1 MATKQTLESK
11 IKKLETLESED
22 TTSKRSFAV
31 HSLKARAD
39 AKRTFSEKLADWVTG
54 VFGSA
59 SFLVLNVAWFTIWIV
74 INVGVVPGIAPFDP
88 YPFSFLTMCVS
99 LEAICLAILVLLSQN
114 RQAHIGDVR
123 EEIDLH
129 INKISEAEITQII
142 KMLAQLLEKQ
152 GVSVKN
158 DPELARMLKPL
169 SSGDIERKIEQQTSR
184 HKSIPL
190 PEIPSPPT
198 PPWNPLA
205 KR

>member
-1 MATKQTLESK
+1 MVKQTLESK
-11 IKKLETLESED
+11 LQTLETKEEN
-22 TTSKRSFAV
+22 SKRSFAV
-31 HSLKARAD
+31 RSLKARAD
-39 AKRTFSEKLADWVTG
+39 AKRSFSEKLADWVTG

-59 SFLVLNVAWFTIWIV
+59 GFLILNVTWFALWIV
-74 INVGVVPGIAPFDP
+74 INMGLVPGIKPFDP

-114 RQAHIGDVR
+114 RQAHLGDVR

-142 KMLAQLLEKQ
+142 KMLALVLEKQ
-152 GVSVKN
+152 GLNIKN

-169 SSGDIERKIEQQTSR
+169 SSDDIERKIEQQTTR
-184 HKSIPL
+184 HKKIPI
-190 PEIPSPPT
+190 PELRDLPT
-198 PPWNPLA
+198 PPWDPLS